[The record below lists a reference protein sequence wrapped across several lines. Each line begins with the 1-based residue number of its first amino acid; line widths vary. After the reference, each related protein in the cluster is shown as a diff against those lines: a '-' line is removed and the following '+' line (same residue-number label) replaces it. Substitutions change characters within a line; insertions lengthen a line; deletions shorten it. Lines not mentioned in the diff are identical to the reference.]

1 MITNCSRNCKG
12 YRNIFSITGLIIF
25 GAGLLMTSVILFARG
40 DSINPSLY
48 SIESKPHG
56 LTYGEWA
63 AKWEQWLLSTPAN
76 INPATDETGK
86 YCAQNQ
92 NGPVWFL
99 AGTPGGSADRTC
111 TIPAGKAIFFSII
124 NNECSYA
131 EHPTLK
137 SESDLAM
144 CARAANNQVTNLQT
158 IVGGVNLQQLEKYR
172 VTSPL
177 FNLTF
182 PANNVFGAPVGTTQA
197 VVDGFY
203 IFLQPLTGGKHEVD
217 FSGLTPGNPTTGTTN
232 FAVDV
237 KYHLK
242 VQ

>member
-1 MITNCSRNCKG
+1 MFIMTNGIPRRYLDIFTIALMILG
-12 YRNIFSITGLIIF
+12 VGLVLASI
-25 GAGLLMTSVILFARG
+25 ILFADA
-40 DSINPSLY
+40 DSINPSVY
-48 SIESKPHG
+48 SIDSKPHG

-63 AKWEQWLLSTPAN
+63 ARWEQWLLSTPAN
-76 INPATDETGK
+76 INPATDQTGK

-92 NGPVWFL
+92 TGPVWFL
-99 AGTPGGSADRTC
+99 AGTPGGSAERTC
-111 TIPAGKAIFFSII
+111 TIPLGKAIFFSII

-137 SESDLAM
+137 SELDLAM
-144 CARAANNQVTNLQT
+144 CARAGNNQVTNLQT
-158 IVGGVNLQQLEKYR
+158 TVDNINLHQLDKYR

-177 FNLTF
+177 FNLAF
-182 PANNVFGAPVGTTQA
+182 PANNVFGAPVGTTQSI
-197 VVDGFY
+197 VDGFY
-203 IFLQPLTGGKHEVD
+203 VFLQPLSSGKHEVA

-237 KYHLK
+237 KYHLT